1 MKAILRAFLLL
12 VGVAIVGGGVAAYAI
27 ANFPTT
33 PAANATIRIACG
45 RC

>member
-27 ANFPTT
+27 AS
-33 PAANATIRIACG
+33 RG
-45 RC
+45 LRLG